1 MSEKILNCSLIL
13 SDVIELDGNLT
24 KNIINC
30 NGGQGN
36 FDGSI
41 KLTDSTERLVVNLIN
56 KSDFKTNLSLNIDVG
71 PNCFLE
77 IRDESNYDNGSDFK
91 IESKLNK
98 NSIFELFRLNKF
110 NPESVNY
117 FSHKIDL
124 SGNCEFR
131 DFNFSNGSQ
140 EMNSKTIISLKEQNA
155 SYIGSGAVI
164 SNSTNAKNE
173 LVINHLSKSAKSDCS
188 FKTVSRGKSNITFSG
203 MVFVDK
209 DCSDTVSNQIS
220 KGLVMDEEAR
230 INLIP
235 MLDINNDDVV
245 CAHGA
250 ASGKP
255 DENILFYLKSRGISK
270 EDAEKIYIE
279 GFLGE
284 FVDKISNEEM
294 QKKAFNYI
302 TSIS

>member
-1 MSEKILNCSLIL
+1 
-13 SDVIELDGNLT
+13 
-24 KNIINC
+24 
-30 NGGQGN
+30 
-36 FDGSI
+36 
-41 KLTDSTERLVVNLIN
+41 
-56 KSDFKTNLSLNIDVG
+56 
-71 PNCFLE
+71 
-77 IRDESNYDNGSDFK
+77 
-91 IESKLNK
+91 
-98 NSIFELFRLNKF
+98 
-110 NPESVNY
+110 
-117 FSHKIDL
+117 
-124 SGNCEFR
+124 
-131 DFNFSNGSQ
+131 
-140 EMNSKTIISLKEQNA
+140 MNSKTIISLKEQNA

-209 DCSDTVSNQIS
+209 DCSDTESNQIS

-255 DENILFYLKSRGISK
+255 DENILFYLKSRGIK
-270 EDAEKIYIE
+270 EKEAIKIIIK
-279 GFLGE
+279 GFLE
-284 FVDKISNEEM
+284 SIFENIKNEDIKKILINH
-294 QKKAFNYI
+294 I
-302 TSIS
+302 I

>member
-13 SDVIELDGNLT
+13 SDVIELEGNLT

-110 NPESVNY
+110 NPESVNS

-209 DCSDTVSNQIS
+209 DCSDTESNQIS

>member
-13 SDVIELDGNLT
+13 SDVIELEGDLT
-24 KNIINC
+24 KNIITY

-41 KLTDSTERLVVNLIN
+41 KLTDSSERLVINLIN
-56 KSDFKTNLSLNIDVG
+56 KSDFKINLSLNIDVG

-110 NPESVNY
+110 NPKSVNF
-117 FSHKIDL
+117 FSHNIDL

-255 DENILFYLKSRGISK
+255 DENVLFYLKSRGISK

>member
-1 MSEKILNCSLIL
+1 MSEKILNCSLIF
-13 SDVIELDGNLT
+13 SDVIELEGSLT
-24 KNIINC
+24 KNKINLK
-30 NGGQGN
+30 GEQGN

-41 KLTDSTERLVVNLIN
+41 KLTDSTERLIVNLIN
-56 KSDFKTNLSLNIDVG
+56 KSDFKINLSLNIDVG

-77 IRDESNYDNGSDFK
+77 IRDESNYDNGSEFK

-98 NSIFELFRLNKF
+98 DSIFELFRLNKF
-110 NPESVNY
+110 NPESVNS
-117 FSHKIDL
+117 FNHKIDL

-140 EMNSKTIISLKEQNA
+140 EMNSKTIISLKEKNA

-173 LVINHLSKSAKSDCS
+173 LIINHLSKSAKSDCS

-209 DCSDTVSNQIS
+209 DCSDTESTQIS

-284 FVDKISNEEM
+284 FVDKISNDEM

>member
-13 SDVIELDGNLT
+13 SDVIELEGNLT

-131 DFNFSNGSQ
+131 DFNFSNGSH

-203 MVFVDK
+203 MVFVDI
-209 DCSDTVSNQIS
+209 DCSDTESNQIS

>member
-1 MSEKILNCSLIL
+1 MK
-13 SDVIELDGNLT
+13 
-24 KNIINC
+24 K
-30 NGGQGN
+30 
-36 FDGSI
+36 
-41 KLTDSTERLVVNLIN
+41 
-56 KSDFKTNLSLNIDVG
+56 
-71 PNCFLE
+71 
-77 IRDESNYDNGSDFK
+77 
-91 IESKLNK
+91 
-98 NSIFELFRLNKF
+98 
-110 NPESVNY
+110 
-117 FSHKIDL
+117 
-124 SGNCEFR
+124 
-131 DFNFSNGSQ
+131 
-140 EMNSKTIISLKEQNA
+140 
-155 SYIGSGAVI
+155 
-164 SNSTNAKNE
+164 
-173 LVINHLSKSAKSDCS
+173 
-188 FKTVSRGKSNITFSG
+188 
-203 MVFVDK
+203 
-209 DCSDTVSNQIS
+209 
-220 KGLVMDEEAR
+220 AR